1 MMTGYND
8 TDADSATTHL
18 ITGEF
23 KGNEH
28 PEECLKFWYAIGV
41 SNPYL
46 GNSLTHLILKT
57 KLMSLQKSVKT
68 KATNVIFVEKFSIRM
83 QNQPKSSEYKDT
95 LKLIWKDYL
104 THA

>member
-1 MMTGYND
+1 MTGYND

-41 SNPYL
+41 SNRYL
-46 GNSLTHLILKT
+46 DQSCY
-57 KLMSLQKSVKT
+57 M
-68 KATNVIFVEKFSIRM
+68 M
-83 QNQPKSSEYKDT
+83 
-95 LKLIWKDYL
+95 
-104 THA
+104 